1 MATKRRPRRIPVAS
15 EEQGNPSRWRL
26 QHGDVEQAA
35 PEPDAGA
42 HRHRA
47 VDTLGQM
54 LKNGTI
60 TPEMHKAGIH
70 FRHLFRMAQLGSIGV
85 SSLVRTAGVTPPGPS
100 DHHITAGLRVAEA
113 MDVLGGH
120 DSAAGSCAWHVL
132 GCQSSVREWS
142 MRQGWG
148 GRVVPAAQ
156 AQGMLTAT
164 LAVLARHF
172 RLDGDGPET
181 RERPP
186 PLPIPSSKMPC

>member
-1 MATKRRPRRIPVAS
+1 MTNKRHSKLAKAVSDDIAH
-15 EEQGNPSRWRL
+15 PSRWRL
-26 QHGDVEQAA
+26 QHGDVRSQSPGADPHTDPAA
-35 PEPDAGA
+35 ISA
-42 HRHRA
+42 RHRA

-54 LKNGTI
+54 LANGTI
-60 TPEMHKAGIH
+60 TPEMHEAGTM
-70 FRHLFRMAQLGSIGV
+70 FRHLFRTAQLGSLGT
-85 SSLVRTAGVTPPGPS
+85 SSLVRVVGQAVRGES
-100 DHHITAGLRVAEA
+100 DHHVTARLRVAEA

-164 LAVLARHF
+164 LAVLAAHF
-172 RLDGDGPET
+172 GRAT
-181 RERPP
+181 RPRAA
-186 PLPIPSSKMPC
+186 

>member
-1 MATKRRPRRIPVAS
+1 MTTKRPRNIRSSKPDLSRPTTWRR
-15 EEQGNPSRWRL
+15 
-26 QHGDVEQAA
+26 QHDNFVLIDLGTDSDTGHAIT
-35 PEPDAGA
+35 
-42 HRHRA
+42 RHRA

-54 LKNGTI
+54 LTNGTI
-60 TPEMHKAGIH
+60 TTEMHDAGST

-85 SSLVRTAGVTPPGPS
+85 SSLVRTAGVTPPGPA

-120 DSAAGSCAWHVL
+120 NSAAGSCAWHVL

-148 GRVVPAAQ
+148 GRIVPSAQ

-164 LAVLARHF
+164 LAVLAAHF
-172 RLDGDGPET
+172 GRAA
-181 RERPP
+181 RPRAA
-186 PLPIPSSKMPC
+186 